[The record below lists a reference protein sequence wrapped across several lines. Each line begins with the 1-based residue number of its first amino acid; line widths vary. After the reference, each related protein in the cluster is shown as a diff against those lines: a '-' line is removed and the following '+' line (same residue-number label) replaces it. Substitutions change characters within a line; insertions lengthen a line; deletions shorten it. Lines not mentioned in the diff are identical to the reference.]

1 MYLPFDKIFARKTVV
16 FIAGLLVGFLLF
28 GGLRMALVQQDEV
41 HYHANFGLFINGQRD
56 KFKNFTFYEDAQ
68 SCAASAGANPKSRA
82 HMHDNVNDVVHV
94 EDENVT
100 WGAFFA
106 NLGYGLSD
114 KSVETDSGVFV
125 DGQRGRHL
133 SFVLNGEK
141 VDNVANK
148 VIDNEDVLLVDYG
161 PKNTDLDFEYN
172 QIGKTAQEYNSRQDP
187 AACSGEEL
195 LDFAGR
201 LKRAFDFSR

>member
-1 MYLPFDKIFARKTVV
+1 MYLPFDKIFARKTVL
-16 FIAGLLVGFLLF
+16 FIVGLLIGFLLF
-28 GGLRMALVQQDEV
+28 AGLRMAFVQQYEV

-56 KFKNFTFYEDAQ
+56 KFKNFTFYEEVE
-68 SCAASAGANPKSRA
+68 SCAAGAGSNPKSRA
-82 HMHDNVNDVVHV
+82 HMHDNINDVVHV
-94 EDENVT
+94 EDDNVT

-114 KSVETDSGVFV
+114 GSIETDDGVFV

-133 SFVLNGEK
+133 RFILNGEP
-141 VDNVANK
+141 VETIANR
-148 VIDNEDVLLVDYG
+148 VINSEDVLLIDYG

-172 QIGKTAQEYNSRQDP
+172 QIGKTAREYDSRQDP
-187 AACSGEEL
+187 AACSGEEP

-201 LKRAFDFSR
+201 LKRAFDFRR